1 MPYHLNYHDALAND
15 LPIGSGEIES
25 AHRYL
30 RSNAWNGQAPGGA
43 VDHAVFGDF
52 NGILHR
58 RHDRGRSLARR
69 RRRRI
74 PAWRL
79 RDVYEGTQT
88 SALGLSADLLREK
101 GAVNEEVVT
110 QLARGALKHS
120 PASVSLA
127 VSGVLGPEEDEDG
140 NPVGLVYFCCARSG
154 GHPVVVKEEFGKKKP
169 EQLLQLTIARAFSLR
184 LGGRAPWQA
193 WRRGRPGSGK
203 AHSISFARSSIALSR
218 FIGFGG
224 GGIVPPARWRCEFAV
239 RFIKRNSSASLQM
252 TLPTCPIFQAL
263 YRFVDVKPSSPTDID
278 ECITQMILGFT

>member
-154 GHPVVVKEEFGKKKP
+154 RTSGRRERRIREEEAGAAFAAHDS
-169 EQLLQLTIARAFSLR
+169 ARFFSTPRWSCSL
-184 LGGRAPWQA
+184 ASVTA
-193 WRRGRPGSGK
+193 W
-203 AHSISFARSSIALSR
+203 SSR
-218 FIGFGG
+218 Q
-224 GGIVPPARWRCEFAV
+224 W
-239 RFIKRNSSASLQM
+239 
-252 TLPTCPIFQAL
+252 LPQKHIQ
-263 YRFVDVKPSSPTDID
+263 
-278 ECITQMILGFT
+278 